1 MKPESFKDLVPILIY
16 GPRKSGTTL
25 LQNLHDTQN
34 QILSCPSELK
44 LKQLIN
50 AKWTGITQND
60 LQLYCENNKV
70 IEVPNFNLSKYKN
83 DLLVD
88 HVDVSGGLKDLI
100 VNDMYCLYT
109 NIKPDFRPKNLTHWA
124 VKEVGGNTNEII
136 QKWKLMYPNGKIIML
151 IRNPLMVASSI
162 LRERRKRGLIQPAS
176 KLMKQIESGFL
187 ILEKQLNYVNDPSFH
202 FLKYE
207 NLIDD
212 TVTEMKKICQFLQ
225 IEFDEDLT
233 KTTIFGELVV
243 SSTASQMTKSV
254 FKTHNRW
261 YDKLTLKEKFWVLV
275 VLGKLKLKHIRSKSN
290 LRYTKSFYSQ
300 LRF

>member
-1 MKPESFKDLVPILIY
+1 MNPESFKDLVPILIY

-60 LQLYCENNKV
+60 LQLYSDNNKV
-70 IEVPNFNLSKYKN
+70 ITPTNFNLSKYKN

-88 HVDVSGGLKDLI
+88 HVDVSDGLKDLI
-100 VNDMYCLYT
+100 VNDMYCLFT
-109 NIKPDFRPKNLTHWA
+109 NIEPDFRPKNLTHWA
-124 VKEVGGNTNEII
+124 VKEVGGNTNDII
-136 QKWKLMYPNGKIIML
+136 QNWKLMYPNGKIIML
-151 IRNPLMVASSI
+151 TRNPLMVASSI

-176 KLMKQIESGFL
+176 KLMRQIESGFL
-187 ILEKQLNYVNDPSFH
+187 ILEKQLNYVNYPSFH

-207 NLIDD
+207 NLVDD
-212 TVTEMKKICQFLQ
+212 TITEMKKICQFLL

-243 SSTASQMTKSV
+243 SSTASQETKSV
-254 FKTHNRW
+254 FKTQNKW
-261 YDKLTLKEKFWVLV
+261 YDKLTLKEKFLVLV

-290 LRYTKSFYSQ
+290 ARYIRSFYSQ
-300 LRF
+300 LKY